1 MILPK
6 FGDLLL
12 ILEKPGE
19 FITHRKKKL
28 EFLGKNQPLRFTRK
42 FKKSVKLPTL
52 SMSRRGLCDTLF
64 YLIKNHNSQSNV
76 GGEGQAQILLRR
88 AVFYDLDSI
97 EVCQFSTKNLIGKKG
112 KAIGTNICY
121 VLNFQSNKGS

>member
-52 SMSRRGLCDTLF
+52 SMSRRH
-64 YLIKNHNSQSNV
+64 YLILSKAAYFCSETAFGLGKETHVTVPKRVQKSQ
-76 GGEGQAQILLRR
+76 
-88 AVFYDLDSI
+88 
-97 EVCQFSTKNLIGKKG
+97 
-112 KAIGTNICY
+112 
-121 VLNFQSNKGS
+121 